1 MILVS
6 GLRDSVIEIFRD
18 FSQRISRDIDN
29 IRASLGAKFDAVAHF
44 KFDTK
49 SYFDKE
55 FGELKF
61 DKISNEICN
70 LIRANDDLE
79 SLNAKILAGF
89 DMFFQKLDLKTNL
102 NSLAKICAKEFENG
116 VEDIFLKQKNEL
128 FLKQKSLVEIL
139 ANSNKDSKK
148 SQEKIINLKQ
158 NLALILKQKQKVTQ

>member
-1 MILVS
+1 
-6 GLRDSVIEIFRD
+6 
-18 FSQRISRDIDN
+18 
-29 IRASLGAKFDAVAHF
+29 
-44 KFDTK
+44 
-49 SYFDKE
+49 
-55 FGELKF
+55 
-61 DKISNEICN
+61 

-158 NLALILKQKQKVTQ
+158 NLALILKQKQKVAQ